1 MFQSY
6 LVLSCLDQ
14 QIRDYSVY
22 DHIEADFWFQSC
34 LKEKSPKVILAM
46 IRLVMFQ
53 NSLVLAQFI
62 FYLWQIDSEVQLY
75 SRRSTRHRCAACFTF
90 YFL

>member
-53 NSLVLAQFI
+53 N
-62 FYLWQIDSEVQLY
+62 
-75 SRRSTRHRCAACFTF
+75 
-90 YFL
+90 